1 VVLWLGEPIFSW
13 LTVHSSTLGFTLGFA
28 PDFGHPNTG
37 VRINR
42 RFEYFDMSIAGK
54 PRMIEII
61 STDRGRD
68 RCTRLKYH
76 QFLALARDE
85 RRDFVCYSLLL
96 VHVQNQFAV
105 RGVSLRL
112 MIPSG

>member
-1 VVLWLGEPIFSW
+1 
-13 LTVHSSTLGFTLGFA
+13 
-28 PDFGHPNTG
+28 
-37 VRINR
+37 
-42 RFEYFDMSIAGK
+42 
-54 PRMIEII
+54 MIEIV

-68 RCTRLKYH
+68 RCTRLKDH
-76 QFLALARDE
+76 HFLALARDE

-105 RGVSLRL
+105 RGVNFRL